1 MNLQKNLESDYSHT
15 GEYVRQIRNI
25 KGLTQE
31 QLARYLGVNY
41 TTVNRW
47 EKGHHEPS
55 PMALRLIKSLEE

>member
-1 MNLQKNLESDYSHT
+1 MSFQKNTKADYSPT
-15 GEYVRQIRNI
+15 GEYIRQVRNT

-47 EKGHHEPS
+47 ENGHHEPS